1 MSYYPHNQPIMVAI
15 PNANGCDTEDSLDMP
30 RSSSQSGPGAH
41 PIMPSREH
49 SRSPS
54 RSHSGSG
61 GDDGSRAASPVP
73 VGQAIEYQPSI
84 YADMPTLPDRAYT
97 RQPVVVEGGVPLGVG
112 QSLPRLTGN
121 I

>member
-1 MSYYPHNQPIMVAI
+1 MQ
-15 PNANGCDTEDSLDMP
+15 
-30 RSSSQSGPGAH
+30 
-41 PIMPSREH
+41 SREH